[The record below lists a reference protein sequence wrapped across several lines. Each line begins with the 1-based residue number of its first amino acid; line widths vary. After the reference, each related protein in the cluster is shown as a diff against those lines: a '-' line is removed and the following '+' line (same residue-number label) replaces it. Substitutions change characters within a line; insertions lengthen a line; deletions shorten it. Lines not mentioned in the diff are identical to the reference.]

1 MNNNKQKFLE
11 KFSKYC
17 DNKLELVSD
26 YANRRT
32 EVMVKCVDCGET
44 FSFKPVNVYSD
55 SKYGGCA
62 NCLFKNNYKQYTCL
76 ECGKQIYKHKNRLAK
91 SGLVFCSRVCGNVYK
106 NRQRINLTNSAEY
119 RRNAFLAYSHKC
131 AICGYEDEEDV
142 LEVHHIDSNR
152 KNNNISNLIIL
163 CPICH
168 KKLTLKLYKLSKDRK
183 TLVKL

>member
-1 MNNNKQKFLE
+1 MFMKNNKQKFLE

-26 YANRRT
+26 YVNRRT

-76 ECGKQIYKHKNRLAK
+76 ECGRQIYKHKNRLAK

-119 RRNAFLAYSHKC
+119 
-131 AICGYEDEEDV
+131 
-142 LEVHHIDSNR
+142 
-152 KNNNISNLIIL
+152 
-163 CPICH
+163 
-168 KKLTLKLYKLSKDRK
+168 
-183 TLVKL
+183 